1 MQRLLQIIPVLFG
14 ISCITFTL
22 MQLTPG
28 DPAEIMLRADGIKP
42 TLEATRAARHAL
54 GLDGPI
60 HMQFMHWLYRL
71 FHFDLGISYSSGLPV
86 WEELMS
92 RFPATVLLSGCSLL
106 TAILI
111 ALPLGIGSAL
121 YPGSLLDRLGRF
133 CALFSVSMPGYWL
146 GLLLIYYGAVK
157 LKWFPLMGMEGWS
170 SVILPAVTLGFGMAG
185 TYIRLIRSSL
195 LDVLG
200 KLYIKA
206 ARAKGL
212 QEWKVIGGHAL
223 RNALLPS
230 LILSLAVTAVL
241 GPSMKNLLI
250 SFAVVWW
257 AGYARV
263 IRSMVLQIKESD
275 YIMAAKA
282 GGATHLQ
289 IILRHILLN
298 ATRPILVLASIEI
311 GTIML
316 SIAGLSF
323 LGLGAQPPTPE
334 WGVMLNDSRPYIQT
348 EPRLL
353 LYPGLAIMLSVLG
366 FNLLG
371 EGLRKPGQKEEL

>member
-1 MQRLLQIIPVLFG
+1 MNRLHMFKSNGAKAGGMIVLLFVCIGIFAPWLAPSDPLQIHMEHKLSMPSWEYPLGTDHLGRCVLSRLIYGTRTSLYYSLMVLAAVFSISIPV
-14 ISCITFTL
+14 
-22 MQLTPG
+22 
-28 DPAEIMLRADGIKP
+28 
-42 TLEATRAARHAL
+42 
-54 GLDGPI
+54 
-60 HMQFMHWLYRL
+60 
-71 FHFDLGISYSSGLPV
+71 
-86 WEELMS
+86 
-92 RFPATVLLSGCSLL
+92 
-106 TAILI
+106 
-111 ALPLGIGSAL
+111 
-121 YPGSLLDRLGRF
+121 
-133 CALFSVSMPGYWL
+133 
-146 GLLLIYYGAVK
+146 GLLAGYVGGIIDHLI
-157 LKWFPLMGMEGWS
+157 MR
-170 SVILPAVTLGFGMAG
+170 VID
-185 TYIRLIRSSL
+185 IL
-195 LDVLG
+195 L
-200 KLYIKA
+200 A
-206 ARAKGL
+206 F
-212 QEWKVIGGHAL
+212 
-223 RNALLPS
+223 PS

-250 SFAVVWW
+250 SFAAVWW

-282 GGATHLQ
+282 GGSTHLQ

-311 GTIML
+311 GTLML

>member
-1 MQRLLQIIPVLFG
+1 MFKSNGAKAGGMIVLLFVSIGIFAPWLAPSDPLQIHMEHKLSMPSWEYPLGTDHLGRCVLSRLIYGTRTSLYYSLMVLAAVFSISIPV
-14 ISCITFTL
+14 
-22 MQLTPG
+22 
-28 DPAEIMLRADGIKP
+28 
-42 TLEATRAARHAL
+42 
-54 GLDGPI
+54 
-60 HMQFMHWLYRL
+60 
-71 FHFDLGISYSSGLPV
+71 
-86 WEELMS
+86 
-92 RFPATVLLSGCSLL
+92 
-106 TAILI
+106 
-111 ALPLGIGSAL
+111 
-121 YPGSLLDRLGRF
+121 
-133 CALFSVSMPGYWL
+133 
-146 GLLLIYYGAVK
+146 GLL
-157 LKWFPLMGMEGWS
+157 
-170 SVILPAVTLGFGMAG
+170 AG
-185 TYIRLIRSSL
+185 Y
-195 LDVLG
+195 
-200 KLYIKA
+200 
-206 ARAKGL
+206 
-212 QEWKVIGGHAL
+212 IGGIIDHL
-223 RNALLPS
+223 IMRVIDILLAFPS

-250 SFAVVWW
+250 SFAAVWW

-282 GGATHLQ
+282 GGSTHLQ

-311 GTIML
+311 GTLML

-323 LGLGAQPPTPE
+323 LGLGAQPPAPE